1 MGRKSL
7 KRPEPDNTESMESLK
22 AANPDMEFVI
32 CDVCGNW
39 ATVFAGDKYYG
50 MHPMGCA
57 SSATGV
63 KVARYKRRDKESK
76 ANLALF

>member
-7 KRPEPDNTESMESLK
+7 KRPEPDNTEHMESLK
-22 AANPDMEFVI
+22 AANPRMQFAI

-39 ATVFAGDKYYG
+39 AMVWQENKYYG

-57 SSATGV
+57 SSATGI
-63 KVARYKRRDKESK
+63 KVARSKRRGIEAN